1 MSNPL
6 EEALD
11 LLGYEEEELEKNGF
25 AVPKPPQPPQ
35 FGAPPSIA
43 GRAKQELQMWQQWQQ
58 GGKKPEDL
66 RPLVQSLQPLVSNR
80 MKIFHNRVRD
90 IPPDAIRAEF
100 HDQLVN
106 ALDTFDPNKG
116 KMTTWINAR
125 LMKAN
130 RFVNTYQNPAR
141 IGEKRIRDITTFQTA
156 EDTLRQRLGR
166 SPTII
171 EISDYAKIPQNEV
184 RLLRSE
190 LRRSHPVGQFG
201 EKDPTSFTMS
211 RTQEIMNLLPHDLTH
226 EERAVFEYVHGV
238 AGKPQLGT
246 GDIAKKLGLSA
257 PKVSRIKQ
265 AIAEKWKSYD
275 GG

>member
-211 RTQEIMNLLPHDLTH
+211 RTQEIMNLLPH

>member
-1 MSNPL
+1 MPNPL

-11 LLGYEEEELEKNGF
+11 LLGLEEDEQEKDAF
-25 AVPKPPQPPQ
+25 AAFKPPEFAARPQ
-35 FGAPPSIA
+35 
-43 GRAKQELQMWQQWQQ
+43 QELQMWQTWQQ

-66 RPLVQSLQPLVSNR
+66 RPLVQSLQPLVNNR
-80 MKIFHNRVRD
+80 MKIFHSRVRD
-90 IPPDAIRAEF
+90 IPPDTIRAEF
-100 HDQLVN
+100 HDQLIN
-106 ALDTFDPNKG
+106 ALDTFDPDKG

-141 IGEKRIRDITTFQTA
+141 IGEKRIRDITGFQTA

-184 RLLRSE
+184 KLLRSE
-190 LRRSHPVGQFG
+190 LRRSHPSGQLG
-201 EKDPTSFTMS
+201 DKDPTGFTMS

-238 AGKPQLGT
+238 AGKQQLGT
-246 GDIAKKLGLSA
+246 GAIAQKLGMSA

-265 AIAEKWKSYD
+265 AIADKWKQYD

>member
-1 MSNPL
+1 MPNPL

-11 LLGYEEEELEKNGF
+11 LLGYEEEEDMDKEGF
-25 AVPKPPQPPQ
+25 AAFQPPKYGPQ
-35 FGAPPSIA
+35 TPISGI
-43 GRAKQELQMWQQWQQ
+43 AKQELQMWQQWNQ

-66 RPLVQSLQPLVSNR
+66 RPLVQSLQPVVNNR
-80 MKIFHNRVRD
+80 LKIFQNRVRD
-90 IPPDAIRAEF
+90 IPPDTIRAEF
-100 HDQLVN
+100 HDRLIH
-106 ALDTFDPNKG
+106 ALDTYDPNRG
-116 KMTTWINAR
+116 KMTTWINAHM
-125 LMKAN
+125 MKAN
-130 RFVNTYQNPAR
+130 RFVTTYQNPAR
-141 IGEKRIRDITTFQTA
+141 IGEKRIGDITAFNTA
-156 EDTLRQRLGR
+156 EDTLRNRLGR

-184 RLLRSE
+184 KMLRTE
-190 LRRSHPVGQFG
+190 LRGSHPVGQFG

-211 RTQEIMNLLPHDLTH
+211 RTQEIMNLLPHDLTT

-246 GDIAKKLGLSA
+246 GAIAQKLSMSA

-265 AIAEKWKSYD
+265 AIATKWRQYD

>member
-11 LLGYEEEELEKNGF
+11 LLGFDDEVEKKGF
-25 AVPKPPQPPQ
+25 SSKPILP
-35 FGAPPSIA
+35 GS
-43 GRAKQELQMWQQWQQ
+43 RAQHELQMWQQWQQ

-66 RPLVQSLQPLVSNR
+66 RPLVSSLQPLVHNR
-80 MKIFHNRVRD
+80 LKIFHNRVRD

-100 HDQLVN
+100 HDQLIN

-141 IGEKRIRDITTFQTA
+141 IGEKRIRDIASFQAA

-166 SPTII
+166 SPTVV

-184 RLLRSE
+184 TLLRSE
-190 LRRSHPVGQFG
+190 LRHSHPAGQFG

-211 RTQEIMNLLPHDLTH
+211 RTKELLNLLPHDLTT

-238 AGKPQLGT
+238 AGKPRLGT
-246 GDIAKKLGLSA
+246 GEIAQRLNMSA

-265 AIAEKWKSYD
+265 AIAAKWRQYEN
-275 GG
+275 G